1 MAIAKKNE
9 RGKCPFRNFKYCDE
23 KCVFYRKGV
32 RYTDDSRADPIPFED
47 CAVNIIADNV
57 EAMHN
62 RAYMLQKEVGE
73 TKNIIAVN
81 ILKDLGMAK
90 PEEVQRQALKVI
102 DPNLVDNPVLIE
114 DNKDKDTEEE

>member
-1 MAIAKKNE
+1 MAMAKKNE
-9 RGKCPFRNFKYCDE
+9 RGKCPFRNFKPCDE
-23 KCVFYRKGV
+23 NCVFYRKGI
-32 RYTDDSRADPIPFED
+32 RYTDDSRAEPIPFED

-90 PEEVQRQALKVI
+90 PEEVSRQALKVI
-102 DPNLVDNPVLIE
+102 DPTLVDNPVLIE
-114 DNKDKDTEEE
+114 NKKDKDTEE